1 MFGRFWGTWAAR
13 PCYAR
18 RRGAKTSASR
28 VVVVLRGFAA
38 RRGRGRACGV
48 PRVRGPGLARGRVV
62 AELRAR
68 YAEAPAGPASGRQKV
83 RDLAPPR
90 PASARRRRRGRVAA
104 PPRSATWIFRGRVA
118 APPRSATWIFRGRG
132 STESPAGRR
141 GRSARLLRAIRLRA
155 DTKRNC
161 ISKASV
167 DSGSAPRRA
176 AGRERDA
183 DGPLLGHGR
192 VAGVEA
198 LLGPADLGQ
207 ARVLPGLFFL

>member
-104 PPRSATWIFRGRVA
+104 PPRSATWIFRGR
-118 APPRSATWIFRGRG
+118 G